1 MSTTHAVTTNG
12 RIHSELKPAS
22 GPLRDQIQGR
32 LQRLDAG
39 ERYSLGLW
47 ALPPGVA
54 FDDVD
59 LDSWPQEFLQAAGS
73 AERMTVELRMIDA
86 GLARQFVVG
95 RTPPADGA
103 PTDQEVIWDGFRET
117 VRPAEVFTWAE
128 AIDIFWA
135 YYQSARVGDPWVLR
149 ELSLERLSPSTSST
163 SSGRWSTS

>member
-1 MSTTHAVTTNG
+1 MSATHAVTTNG

-22 GPLRDQIQGR
+22 GSLRDQIQGR
-32 LQRLDAG
+32 LQRLDAA

-59 LDSWPQEFLQAAGS
+59 LDAWPQEFLQAAGS
-73 AERMTVELRMIDA
+73 ADRMTVELRMIDA

-95 RTPPADGA
+95 RAPLTDGA
-103 PTDQEVIWDGFRET
+103 PADQEVFWDGFRET

-128 AIDIFWA
+128 AIDVFWT
-135 YYQSARVGDPWVLR
+135 YCQSDEVGHPWVLR
-149 ELSLERLSPSTSST
+149 EVSLE
-163 SSGRWSTS
+163 G